1 MNTGSY
7 DVVGGEEAGP
17 GALKF
22 EGRTRLRLLQGA
34 LLAQGKKLVR
44 NGSKVRVSASLVS
57 NPEHIRGLH

>member
-17 GALKF
+17 GAF
-22 EGRTRLRLLQGA
+22 EIRGSHTLAPAAGA

>member
-1 MNTGSY
+1 MTLLGAR
-7 DVVGGEEAGP
+7 AGP

-22 EGRTRLRLLQGA
+22 EGSHTLAPAAGA

>member
-22 EGRTRLRLLQGA
+22 EGRTRLRLLQG
-34 LLAQGKKLVR
+34 LCRPREKKLVR
-44 NGSKVRVSASLVS
+44 KGSKVRVSASLVS
-57 NPEHIRGLH
+57 NPEYIRGLH